1 MNAPIRW
8 HICLSLLAI
17 AVIFSF
23 RHESL
28 AADQSFIAGA
38 DISMLPAIEKAGGVY
53 RQDGKPADAIQ
64 ILRDHGC
71 NMFRVRLFVKP
82 STDFTKTYGAVQD
95 LDYVRALAKRIKKAG
110 GGFTL
115 DIHYSDTWADPGKQF
130 TPADWKSL
138 DFDALKR
145 QVGDYTTSVLK
156 DLQTNDCLPDMVQ
169 VGNEITAGML
179 WPLGKVVYS
188 PPDTV
193 ENETRQ
199 WKRFAELFNAGAAAV
214 RKVSADSKKPIR
226 IILHIHGGGRDG
238 LPKWFFGKFNSNPAD
253 YDVIGLSFYPAFDDS
268 LDNLKQNLQDVI
280 QATGKDVILSET
292 SYPWKTLPDQ
302 TSPAM
307 QWPQTKEGQ
316 KKFLEDLTT
325 TLHAAPDH
333 HVLGFMW
340 WYPEAIHMD
349 GLNIWRDGGEGLFDD
364 QGNALPALDVYR
376 QNTLK

>member
-1 MNAPIRW
+1 MPT
-8 HICLSLLAI
+8 
-17 AVIFSF
+17 
-23 RHESL
+23 
-28 AADQSFIAGA
+28 
-38 DISMLPAIEKAGGVY
+38 P
-53 RQDGKPADAIQ
+53 
-64 ILRDHGC
+64 
-71 NMFRVRLFVKP
+71 
-82 STDFTKTYGAVQD
+82 KTYGAVQD

-138 DFDALKR
+138 EFDALKQ
-145 QVGDYTTSVLK
+145 QVGDYTTSVLQ
-156 DLQTNDCLPDMVQ
+156 DLQANDCLPDMVQ

-179 WPLGKVVYS
+179 WPLGKVEYS
-188 PPDTV
+188 PPDTP

-280 QATGKDVILSET
+280 QTTGKDV
-292 SYPWKTLPDQ
+292 
-302 TSPAM
+302 
-307 QWPQTKEGQ
+307 
-316 KKFLEDLTT
+316 
-325 TLHAAPDH
+325 
-333 HVLGFMW
+333 
-340 WYPEAIHMD
+340 
-349 GLNIWRDGGEGLFDD
+349 
-364 QGNALPALDVYR
+364 
-376 QNTLK
+376 